1 MHQGLALLK
10 SALGASSV
18 NSELVANL
26 TMDVTAHMLI
36 PFHQGMIQAA
46 HTMDVGADAADKTAA
61 QTEGAA
67 YWAVVNAA
75 VGDLF
80 ELSDRAT
87 LTALFTSPVAGDF
100 NYCSALT
107 RLLANLPAAS
117 GLQYVNLVRAGTL
130 STSVAA
136 SNVHVTT
143 TDVGVLQAALVDGAA
158 PVCNMP
164 PPPSPSDPPPPSPSP
179 SDPPPPT
186 PPPTLPAPSTAS
198 GLSGGELV
206 GSIAGG
212 VAVLV
217 LALLILCLVARA
229 CINKR
234 QGKPIFICLDP
245 EKPEDPE
252 PKDSERPAKTEMA
265 NTPKPSGQS
274 ATTSTADVKVSIHG
288 SLR

>member
-10 SALGASSV
+10 SVLEEGASSV

-136 SNVHVTT
+136 SNVHVTA
-143 TDVGVLQAALVDGAA
+143 TDMGVLQAALVDGAA

-164 PPPSPSDPPPPSPSP
+164 PPPSPSDPPPPP
-179 SDPPPPT
+179 

-206 GSIAGG
+206 GIIVGG

-229 CINKR
+229 CIYKDKA
-234 QGKPIFICLDP
+234 KPIFTCLDTVP
-245 EKPEDPE
+245 SKKPEE
-252 PKDSERPAKTEMA
+252 AKTEMA

-274 ATTSTADVKVSIHG
+274 ATTSTASSG
-288 SLR
+288 SV